1 METTRLLNK
10 KILIVDDEPDICEL
24 LKYNFEKSGAIIKTA
39 TNGVEAVKTS
49 EDWLPDL
56 ILMDIMMPIMDGI
69 VAGRIIKDNPI
80 FKQTPLVYLTSRNEE
95 FTELYAFEI
104 GAEDFVQKP
113 IKILTLLARIE
124 KIFQKKNFDLN
135 LNGYTNIKNFA
146 INENK
151 YEVTIENKTHKFPKK
166 EFKLML
172 YFFKNPNKV
181 FSRNELLSKVWGEN
195 EIVVDRTVDVH
206 IRKIREKIGDS
217 YIKTLKGV
225 GYYLEI

>member
-1 METTRLLNK
+1 MELSHINAK
-10 KILIVDDEPDICEL
+10 KILLVDDEPDICEL
-24 LKYNFEKSGAIIKTA
+24 LKYNFEKNGALIKIA
-39 TNGVEAVKTS
+39 NNGVEAVKAC
-49 EDWLPDL
+49 EEWLPDL
-56 ILMDIMMPIMDGI
+56 ILMDIMMPVMDGI
-69 VAGRIIKDNPI
+69 VAGRIIKDNVA

-124 KIFQKKNFDLN
+124 KIFQKKSLDLN
-135 LNGYTNIKNFA
+135 MNGYTNIKDFA

-166 EFKLML
+166 EFKLL
-172 YFFKNPNKV
+172 LHFFKNPNKI
-181 FSRNELLSKVWGEN
+181 FSRNELLLKVWGEN

-206 IRKIREKIGDS
+206 IRKIREKIGGN